1 MPLHGDFAALRTLI
15 AGLRPEQLRRP
26 IVLGAQGALPRLMQ
40 EAIAT
45 RKTPAGK
52 EWAPNVWPGRQRPL
66 TRLAQGFTVEA
77 SPARLT
83 VRNPHPGAG
92 PLQYGR
98 TDAARGPVPGAKLDE
113 KTKRWRVRGRFVS
126 GGAQGAA
133 VQVARPFLPMTGLP
147 REWSVRLAADGKAT
161 LRRALRAD

>member
-1 MPLHGDFAALRTLI
+1 MPLNGDFAAIRTLI

-40 EAIAT
+40 EAITA
-45 RKTPAGK
+45 RRTPAGK
-52 EWAPNVWPGRQRPL
+52 EWAPNVRPGEARPL

-77 SPARLT
+77 SPQRLT

-98 TDAARGPVPGAKLDE
+98 PGQDP
-113 KTKRWRVRGRFVS
+113 RN
-126 GGAQGAA
+126 
-133 VQVARPFLPMTGLP
+133 FLPMRGLP
-147 REWSVRLAADGKAT
+147 REWGLRLSADGRET
-161 LRRALRAD
+161 LRRTLRAD